1 METAPETIPF
11 HLRGPYAPV
20 LEEHTLFELEVV
32 GQVPHDLR
40 GLYLRNGPNPRRASP
55 AWFVGEGMLHGVRLD
70 GGRACWYRNRWMQC
84 AHGPNTSVVPH
95 GGRILA
101 LVETQPALEVDA
113 ELGTVGSFDFGGLT
127 GPMGTAHPKR
137 CPTTGELLFVS
148 CQKHEPY
155 LTFHRVDATGRLVH
169 RAPIS
174 VPAPTYV
181 HDIAIT
187 ERFVLVWD
195 LPIIAVDFRSQEMPY
210 RWVDDYRP
218 RIGIL
223 PRDGHDQDV
232 RWFDVAPCT
241 ISHTMNAF
249 EEGRRVILDVVRGP
263 RAMAAHALHRYT
275 FDLDSGRVTEAVL
288 EPRFVD
294 FPRVA
299 PAYEGRP
306 YRYGYAV
313 EVDDWSGFV
322 FHRTVSRKYD
332 LTTGQSWT
340 HDFGRSR
347 LAGEWEPVPRAGATA
362 EDDAWAISFVYD
374 QERGASDLVILDARR
389 FDEPPVATVR
399 LPCRVPIGIHGAWVP
414 DNKEALIR

>member
-1 METAPETIPF
+1 MKTKPETIPF
-11 HLRGPYAPV
+11 HLHGPYAPV
-20 LEEHTLFELEVV
+20 LEERTLFELEVI

-40 GLYLRNGPNPRRASP
+40 GLYLRNGPNPRGGDSP
-55 AWFVGEGMLHGVRLD
+55 AWFAGEGMLHGVRFD
-70 GGRACWYRNRWMQC
+70 GGRACWYRNRWMQRT
-84 AHGPNTSVVPH
+84 HGPNTSVVPH

-101 LVETQPALEVDA
+101 LVETQPPLEVDA
-113 ELGTVGSFDFGGLT
+113 ELGTVGTFDFAGGLA

-148 CQKHEPY
+148 CLQSAPY
-155 LTFHRVDATGRLVH
+155 LVFHRVDAAGKLVH
-169 RAPIS
+169 RAPIHVS
-174 VPAPTYV
+174 GPKYL

-187 ERFVLVWD
+187 ERFVLFWD
-195 LPIIAVDFRSQEMPY
+195 LPVIVVDWRSPEPL
-210 RWVDDYRP
+210 RWVEDRP
-218 RIGIL
+218 ARIGIL

-249 EEGRRVILDVVRGP
+249 EEGRRVILDVIRGP

-275 FDLDSGRVTEAVL
+275 FDLDSGRVTEAVV

-313 EVDDWSGFV
+313 EVSEWSGFG

-332 LTTGQSWT
+332 VTTGQSWT

-347 LAGEWEPVPRAGATA
+347 MAGEWEPVPRANAAA

-374 QERGASDLVILDARR
+374 REREASDLVILDARR

-414 DNKEALIR
+414 DEPGRL